1 MKVGFDTFRE
11 TGNAKSALIDAIA
24 HLGMIFIIYN
34 VFRNYYIIMIMS
46 YLTHPC
52 IFYLRGILIWEV
64 NLLWQRTTGN
74 SKSDLIW
81 EVILFER

>member
-34 VFRNYYIIMIMS
+34 VFRNFFRITIFEKMI
-46 YLTHPC
+46 HFVKNQR
-52 IFYLRGILIWEV
+52 IV
-64 NLLWQRTTGN
+64 N
-74 SKSDLIW
+74 
-81 EVILFER
+81 